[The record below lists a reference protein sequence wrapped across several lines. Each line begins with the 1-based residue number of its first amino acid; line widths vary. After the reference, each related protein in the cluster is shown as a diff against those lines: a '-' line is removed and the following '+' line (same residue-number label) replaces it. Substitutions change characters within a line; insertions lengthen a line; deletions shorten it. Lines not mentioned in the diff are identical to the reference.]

1 MKITIEMPAKG
12 DEDEIII
19 RCRNVSDELLSVINV
34 IKQEQLHVI
43 GYDAKDIVSLSPAE
57 IYYFESVDNKVFAYC
72 DKKVYEIKSK
82 LYEIEETYNYFGF
95 FRISKSAVVNIKKI
109 SSISPLFNGKLT
121 ANLANGEKIVIS
133 RQYVADLKRKLGIKG
148 R

>member
-43 GYDAKDIVSLSPAE
+43 GYDAKDIVSQP
-57 IYYFESVDNKVFAYC
+57 C
-72 DKKVYEIKSK
+72 
-82 LYEIEETYNYFGF
+82 
-95 FRISKSAVVNIKKI
+95 RNI
-109 SSISPLFNGKLT
+109 LF
-121 ANLANGEKIVIS
+121 
-133 RQYVADLKRKLGIKG
+133 
-148 R
+148 

>member
-34 IKQEQLHVI
+34 IKQEQMHVI

-95 FRISKSAVVNIKKI
+95 FRISKSAVFKIKKI